1 MPYNPSVTNEFQLE
15 ITTRLTE
22 EVSPELKIHITKAV
36 EKLQKFHNQII
47 GCQIILDN
55 QKSDF
60 ITEINLHVHKHL
72 LSVTVSEKNLRK
84 SIDQALDKMKTK
96 VKRFNAKLKNHRVT
110 KDVIALEERESI
122 SIDEIEDELE
132 TDIEEGV

>member
-1 MPYNPSVTNEFQLE
+1 MTKNPSITNEFQLE
-15 ITTRLTE
+15 ITTRE
-22 EVSPELKIHITKAV
+22 PEVSPELKLYITKAV

-47 GCQIILDN
+47 GCQVILDN

-84 SIDQALDKMKTK
+84 SVDQALDKMKTK
-96 VKRFNAKLKNHRVT
+96 VKKFNSKLKDHRVT
-110 KDVIALEERESI
+110 KGVIAFEEEESV
-122 SIDEIEDELE
+122 SMDENEGEPE
-132 TDIEEGV
+132 TDIEEME

>member
-22 EVSPELKIHITKAV
+22 EVSPELKLHITKTV

-60 ITEINLHVHKHL
+60 ITEINLRVHKHL
-72 LSVTVSEKNLRK
+72 LSVTVTEKSLRK
-84 SIDQALDKMKTK
+84 SVDQALAKMKTK
-96 VKRFNAKLKNHRVT
+96 VKRFNSKLKNHRVSRSIT
-110 KDVIALEERESI
+110 ALEERESV
-122 SIDEIEDELE
+122 SMEENEGESE
-132 TDIEEGV
+132 TDIEEGF